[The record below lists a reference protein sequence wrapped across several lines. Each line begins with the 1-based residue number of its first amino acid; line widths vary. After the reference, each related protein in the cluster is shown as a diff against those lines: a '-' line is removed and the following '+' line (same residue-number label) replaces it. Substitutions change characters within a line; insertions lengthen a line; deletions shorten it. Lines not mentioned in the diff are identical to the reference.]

1 MYAYL
6 FIYFYLLI
14 WKIHTTNYTTTQNN
28 RANYKKL
35 LTVNQVNMLDT
46 NKLSQVN
53 KLHWKLNEQ

>member
-1 MYAYL
+1 MHIYL
-6 FIYFYLLI
+6 FIFIYLFERSI
-14 WKIHTTNYTTTQNN
+14 TTNYTTTQNN

-53 KLHWKLNEQ
+53 KLH